1 MVHVAREGP
10 HLARVVVRDTGEG
23 IPEAALSKLF
33 DPFFQVPRQGK
44 GHAKGLGLGL
54 SIAKQLVELHGGMIA
69 VESREGTGTEFR
81 FTLPVRHALEKRID
95 GSLGPKQRILVVD
108 DDPDIRQL
116 LQDRLQAEGYLVC
129 TAVDGRSALAAL
141 QQQSLDGLIL
151 GIGMPDI
158 DGLQVLHQVRDKYP
172 TMPVVMITAVEA
184 RERAMLAMQAGA
196 QAYLLKPFDQTQLKH
211 VVDYWFRPDDSR
223 SESCP

>member
-1 MVHVAREGP
+1 
-10 HLARVVVRDTGEG
+10 
-23 IPEAALSKLF
+23 
-33 DPFFQVPRQGK
+33 
-44 GHAKGLGLGL
+44 
-54 SIAKQLVELHGGMIA
+54 MIA